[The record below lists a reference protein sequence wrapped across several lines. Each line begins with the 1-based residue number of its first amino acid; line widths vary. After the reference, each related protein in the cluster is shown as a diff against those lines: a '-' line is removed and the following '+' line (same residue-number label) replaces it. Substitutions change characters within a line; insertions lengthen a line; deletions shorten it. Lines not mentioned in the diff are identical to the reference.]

1 MSSLVEFPQSVPGR
15 EPVRRGADGILHYGD
30 LNPALTELLDIR
42 AHRYA
47 DREAIIEIDGPRL
60 TYRELWTSAS
70 KIAGALQD
78 RGIGVG
84 ERVAIRLPEGARWVQ
99 AFFGALLSG
108 AVPVPVNDSLGAA
121 ELAHILDDSAVDFV
135 LDDEDLPQG
144 RPFIDDGASLGE
156 TALLCYTNGTH
167 GRPKGVEL
175 SNENL
180 LSAVASVVGALG
192 LPDTG
197 IRSLLALPLAH
208 ASGCVHQLLPTLAVG
223 GTVVLAPG
231 ADPDRFAHVL
241 GTESVDLLATTVE
254 QLRRLRT
261 RTHSVATVCCSGG
274 GLDADLAGRIGASFP
289 GARQRSLW
297 GATETSG
304 IGLLADACGCVGR
317 PIGGTEIALWGPDAA
332 DGRGELLLRGPNVTR
347 EYWNN
352 PTATAAALHRRLVP
366 QRRPRRDLRRWD
378 GAGPCPRRCQ
388 RSRRSR
394 SRVRIA
400 ASTPIASRY
409 PVKSP
414 YRSATVAI
422 AIR

>member
-1 MSSLVEFPQSVPGR
+1 MPGR

-30 LNPALTELLDIR
+30 LDPALAELLDIR

-84 ERVAIRLPEGARWVQ
+84 DRVAIRLPEGARWVQ

-135 LDDEDLPQG
+135 LDDEEIPQG

-156 TALLCYTNGTH
+156 TALLLLHQRHARSAQGRRTERRESALRRRIRRRGTGTAGHRDFAACSRCRSHTPAGVCASCYPSWPLVAPSCSRRAPIPIGSRTCWEPIASTCSLRPSTTAPVADADAF
-167 GRPKGVEL
+167 GRDGV
-175 SNENL
+175 L
-180 LSAVASVVGALG
+180 LRRRAGRRSGGSDGCVVPGRAAAVAVGRHRDQRDRPARRCLRLRGSPDRRHRDRVVGTRRRRWAWRVAAARTERH
-192 LPDTG
+192 P
-197 IRSLLALPLAH
+197 R
-208 ASGCVHQLLPTLAVG
+208 
-223 GTVVLAPG
+223 VLEQ
-231 ADPDRFAHVL
+231 PDR
-241 GTESVDLLATTVE
+241 D
-254 QLRRLRT
+254 R
-261 RTHSVATVCCSGG
+261 CS
-274 GLDADLAGRIGASFP
+274 ASPEAGS
-289 GARQRSLW
+289 
-297 GATETSG
+297 
-304 IGLLADACGCVGR
+304 
-317 PIGGTEIALWGPDAA
+317 
-332 DGRGELLLRGPNVTR
+332 
-347 EYWNN
+347 
-352 PTATAAALHRRLVP
+352 TAATSSRSP
-366 QRRPRRDLRRWD
+366 PMGWC
-378 GAGPCPRRCQ
+378 GPCPRRCQ

-414 YRSATVAI
+414 YRSATVVI

>member
-1 MSSLVEFPQSVPGR
+1 MPCRELVK
-15 EPVRRGADGILHYGD
+15 RGADGILRYGD

-47 DREAIIEIDGPRL
+47 GREAIIEIDGPRL

-84 ERVAIRLPEGARWVQ
+84 ARVAIRLPEGARWVQ
-99 AFFGALLSG
+99 AFFGVLLSG
-108 AVPVPVNDSLGAA
+108 AVPVPVNDSLDAA
-121 ELAHILDDSAVDFV
+121 ELAHILDDSAADFV
-135 LDDEDLPQG
+135 LDDEDLPEG

-156 TALLCYTNGTH
+156 TALLCYTSGRH

-208 ASGCVHQLLPTLAVG
+208 ASGCVRQLLPTLAVG

-241 GTESVDLLATTVE
+241 GTESVDLVATTVAR
-254 QLRRLRT
+254 LRRLRT
-261 RTHSVATVCCSGG
+261 RTQSVATVCCSGG
-274 GLDADLAGRIGASFP
+274 GLDADLAGRIAASFP

-304 IGLLADACGCVGR
+304 IGLLADASGCVGR
-317 PIGGTEIALWGPDAA
+317 PIGCTEIALWGPDAA
-332 DGRGELLLRGPNVTR
+332 DGRGEMLLRGPSVTR
-347 EYWNN
+347 GYWNN
-352 PTATAAALHRRLVP
+352 PTATAARFTGGWFHSGDLVEISADGMVRRAMPAVM
-366 QRRPRRDLRRWD
+366 
-378 GAGPCPRRCQ
+378 
-388 RSRRSR
+388 
-394 SRVRIA
+394 
-400 ASTPIASRY
+400 
-409 PVKSP
+409 
-414 YRSATVAI
+414 SAQQTVA
-422 AIR
+422 